1 MYALVLDGELKSA
14 LTAVR
19 SLGRA
24 GRKVSVGSTRG
35 SAMAGFSR
43 FSSDHFVYPDPK
55 IDQDKFVAHII
66 KAAKRFP
73 EPPVLFTFSD
83 ATYLT
88 VFAYRKELME
98 HCLIV
103 LPEMNAVTKAFD
115 KAETYTLARMLGI
128 PTVTEYEYNPA
139 SVVSFPVVVK
149 PKTSVSWATGEGK
162 YGTAEIVFD
171 AASYLAAAEAVE
183 AQTGQS
189 PIVQEFIMGSEYGVE
204 CLAFEGEVSKVF
216 VHKRIRSQS
225 PRGGAATVKT
235 TVLNDPHMVAM
246 VSHSK
251 KLIAELA
258 WTGPIMVEW
267 KFDTKEGVAKLMEI
281 NGRFWGSL
289 PLPERVGVQF
299 VLGYDVLARGFAA
312 PKSRPI
318 RPLTTQHFL
327 GDVRWLWRVM
337 TANDPLRAELYPH
350 RLLALGSFLKTTLSV
365 PGDVW
370 SVTDPLPFF
379 MEYIDVIKKYL

>member
-1 MYALVLDGELKSA
+1 
-14 LTAVR
+14 
-19 SLGRA
+19 
-24 GRKVSVGSTRG
+24 
-35 SAMAGFSR
+35 
-43 FSSDHFVYPDPK
+43 
-55 IDQDKFVAHII
+55 
-66 KAAKRFP
+66 
-73 EPPVLFTFSD
+73 
-83 ATYLT
+83 
-88 VFAYRKELME
+88 
-98 HCLIV
+98 
-103 LPEMNAVTKAFD
+103 
-115 KAETYTLARMLGI
+115 
-128 PTVTEYEYNPA
+128 
-139 SVVSFPVVVK
+139 
-149 PKTSVSWATGEGK
+149 
-162 YGTAEIVFD
+162 
-171 AASYLAAAEAVE
+171 
-183 AQTGQS
+183 
-189 PIVQEFIMGSEYGVE
+189 
-204 CLAFEGEVSKVF
+204 
-216 VHKRIRSQS
+216 
-225 PRGGAATVKT
+225 
-235 TVLNDPHMVAM
+235 MVAM